1 MRYAPGVTRKFLHV
15 DMDAFYASVEQRDDP
30 TLRGRPV
37 AVGGSPDGRGVVMAA
52 SYEARK
58 FGVRSAMPA
67 GKARRLCP
75 DLLFV
80 RGDFRKYKAVSAQM
94 HAILADYTDLVE
106 AVSLDEAYLDVTENH
121 AGLPFASTVASA
133 IRRRIREELDL
144 TASAGVAPVKFVAKI
159 ASDWRKPNGLTVI
172 PPDRLLAFLHPLP
185 VRKLPGVGPSTEARI
200 RALGIHTVGDVARR
214 DLRELERRLGAAGA
228 RLWRMAHGQDGRRV
242 VAHRERKSRG
252 SERTFDHDIADA
264 ARLLDVLAEQTRGL
278 CEGLQRNDE
287 KARTVTLKVR
297 YADFRTVTRAHTLE
311 RPTDDPGQVLPAL
324 ERLLSKTDAG
334 TVPVRLVGVTF
345 SNFDGGSW
353 VPHDQLDLPFFP
365 QWSWAS

>member
-1 MRYAPGVTRKFLHV
+1 MTRKFLHV

-30 TLRGRPV
+30 ALRGRAV
-37 AVGGSPDGRGVVMAA
+37 AVGGSPEGRGVVMAA

-80 RGDFRKYKAVSAQM
+80 RGDFGKYRAVSAHM
-94 HAILADYTDLVE
+94 HRIFADYTDTVE
-106 AVSLDEAYLDVTENH
+106 AVSLDEAYLDVTDNL
-121 AGLPFASTVASA
+121 AGLPFASTVAA
-133 IRRRIREELDL
+133 EIRRRIREELDL

-159 ASDWRKPNGLTVI
+159 ASDWRKPDGLTVI
-172 PPDRLLAFLHPLP
+172 PPDQLLAFLQPLP

-228 RLWRMAHGQDGRRV
+228 RLWRMAQGRDRRRV

-252 SERTFDHDIADA
+252 SERTFQSDVTDA
-264 ARLLDVLAEQTRGL
+264 ARLLDFLAEQTRSL
-278 CEGLQRNDE
+278 CEGMQRNEE

-297 YADFRTVTRAHTLE
+297 YADFKTITRAVTLPH
-311 RPTDDPGQVLPAL
+311 PTDDPQEVLPAL
-324 ERLLSKTDAG
+324 ERLLSRTDAG
-334 TVPVRLVGVTF
+334 TTPVRLVGVTF
-345 SNFDGGSW
+345 SNFDGGAW
-353 VPHDQLDLPFFP
+353 TPADQLDLPFFP
-365 QWSWAS
+365 QWSVAS